1 MSDVYAHWRESLAGR
16 CPPISADYPM
26 PGRYKMRRTKNGKFE
41 PVAIFIDKQGELAAA
56 VGKEFVDPQSIW
68 LQCVKYP
75 VSEADYKHALKH
87 GHFPDEPA
95 PRTIGDNAPPETIE
109 EQIPLEIE
117 QATEWLQTVGEVKS
131 QQDADIAG
139 NRVSLLRKLKKEA
152 ESEHER
158 EKAPHLEAGRR
169 VDAKWK
175 PLIGDCEIAIK
186 ALLAAVTKWANA
198 EAAKRAKEAEEA
210 RRKAEAEAAEKR
222 RQAQAAG
229 QDDPIAELLPE
240 LPPPPAR
247 VQVGGARGPKIGL
260 RTETVAVIEDYSAA
274 LAFFA
279 QHDEVKSC
287 VSTLAKRAAKAGVQ
301 VPGVKI
307 EKVQKAA

>member
-1 MSDVYAHWRESLAGR
+1 MDHYTNWRRRLAGEDV
-16 CPPISADYPM
+16 PIYEGSIEC
-26 PGRYKMRRTKNGKFE
+26 GRYKMRRTKNGPFL
-41 PVAIFIDKQGELAAA
+41 PVAIFCDKDSKLVAAI
-56 VGKEFVDPQSIW
+56 GKEFVDPETIW
-68 LQCVKYP
+68 LHAVKHP

-139 NRVSLLRKLKKEA
+139 NRVSLLRRLKKEA

-175 PLIGDCEIAIK
+175 PLIGDCDIAIK

-240 LPPPPAR
+240 LPPAPAR
-247 VQVGGARGPKIGL
+247 VQVGGARGPKIGM
-260 RTETVAVIEDYSAA
+260 RTETVATITDYAAA
-274 LAFFA
+274 LAYFA
-279 QHDEVKSC
+279 DHEEVKSC
-287 VSTLAKRAAKAGVQ
+287 VSKLAQRAAKAGVQ

>member
-1 MSDVYAHWRESLAGR
+1 MDHYANWRMRLAGETV
-16 CPPISADYPM
+16 PIHDGQPEC
-26 PGRYKMRRTKNGKFE
+26 GRYKMRRTKNGKFE

-56 VGKEFVDPQSIW
+56 VGKEFVDPQEIW
-68 LQCVKYP
+68 LHAVKHP
-75 VSEADYKHALKH
+75 ITEAYYKHALKH

-117 QATEWLQTVGEVKS
+117 QATGWLETLGEIKS

-229 QDDPIAELLPE
+229 QDDPVADLLPE
-240 LPPPPAR
+240 LPPAPAR

-260 RTETVAVIEDYSAA
+260 RTETVASITDYAAA
-274 LAFFA
+274 LAYFA
-279 QHDEVKSC
+279 DHEEVKSC
-287 VSTLAKRAAKAGVQ
+287 VSKLAQRAAKAGVA
-301 VPGVKI
+301 VPGVKA
-307 EKVQKAA
+307 EKVQKVA